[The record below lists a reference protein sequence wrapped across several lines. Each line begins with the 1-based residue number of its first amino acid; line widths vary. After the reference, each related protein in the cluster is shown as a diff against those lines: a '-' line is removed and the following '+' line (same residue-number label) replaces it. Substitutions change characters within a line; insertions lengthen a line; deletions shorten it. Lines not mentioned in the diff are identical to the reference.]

1 MAKKMTKAQARR
13 RFTEASDKI
22 MKVLG
27 SNPISN
33 GWISPAQFGEL
44 VKLHNKLESY
54 AKKLK

>member
-1 MAKKMTKAQARR
+1 MTKAHARR

-33 GWISPAQFGEL
+33 GWISTAQFGEL
-44 VKLHNKLESY
+44 VKLQNKLESY